1 MESHLPEFEQSHLP
15 ETVRQLFEALLR
27 RRWWFL
33 AIACG
38 TALATV
44 AVVFQLPR
52 RYVSEATLLVMQQQV
67 PERYVVSTTTTGVSE
82 ALQAMTQDV
91 LSRGRL
97 EAIIAEFGLY
107 AEERTS
113 QPPERVLARMR
124 KDIGIEATESN
135 PDRRTVNAFKISFA
149 AGSPQVAQRV
159 TTRLASL
166 FISENLKTRADQA
179 SNTAGFLAAQLA
191 EAQTKL
197 AAQEKRI
204 SEFKSR
210 HLGELPE
217 QQQGNLAILAGLQT
231 QLQNTAAAISRAEQ
245 QRVYLESLLRGFET
259 MSASAASASAP
270 AEAALPPGPLKE
282 ARDELARL
290 RAEQRRLA
298 SVYTP
303 SHPDVIKNA
312 AAVQRAQAEVARLE
326 AEQPR
331 PAPGAARRPAPSDVQ
346 QQTTLAQVK
355 SQLEAN
361 RVESESLAKDYRGL
375 QLEIEKYQ
383 RRLNQMPVRE
393 QEMATV
399 LRDHELLKQ
408 DYADLLKKKLEA
420 ELATSLEKEQ
430 AGQQFRLVDAP
441 SLPTVPV
448 SPKRVK
454 LSLLGALAGIVLG
467 VGAAFAVDSH
477 GRPFYSERALAR
489 QFAGIAV
496 VGVPPLRTAE
506 EQRAR
511 RRVRLA
517 EWLAAAALVIAVA
530 AVEAFVYL
538 RG

>member
-1 MESHLPEFEQSHLP
+1 MENPLPESEQSHLP
-15 ETVRQLFEALLR
+15 ETVRQLMQALLR

-33 AIACG
+33 SIACS
-38 TALATV
+38 TAVATV
-44 AVVFQLPR
+44 IVVFQLPR
-52 RYVSEATLLVMQQQV
+52 RYVSEATLLVMQQRV

-82 ALQAMTQDV
+82 ALEAMTQDV
-91 LSRGRL
+91 LSRSRL
-97 EAIIAEFGLY
+97 ESIIAEFGLY
-107 AEERTS
+107 AEERRS

-149 AGSPQVAQRV
+149 AASPQVAQRV

-179 SNTAGFLAAQLA
+179 SNTAGFLASQLA
-191 EAQTKL
+191 EAQAKL

-259 MSASAASASAP
+259 MSASAAASAP
-270 AEAALPPGPLKE
+270 AEPALPPGPLKDAQE
-282 ARDELARL
+282 ELTRL

-312 AAVQRAQAEVARLE
+312 AAVRRAEAEVARLA

-331 PAPGAARRPAPSDVQ
+331 STPDASRRAAPSDTQ

-361 RVESESLAKDYRGL
+361 RVETESLARDYKSL
-375 QLEIEKYQ
+375 QAEIDKYQ

-430 AGQQFRLVDAP
+430 AGQQFRLVDSP

-454 LSLLGALAGIVLG
+454 LSLLGALAGVVLG
-467 VGAAFAVDSH
+467 VGAAFAVDSR
-477 GRPFYSERALAR
+477 GRPFYSERALVQ
-489 QFAGIAV
+489 QFADIAV
-496 VGVPPLRTAE
+496 VGVPRLRTAE
-506 EQRAR
+506 EERSR

-517 EWLAAAALVIAVA
+517 EWFAAAVLVIAVA

-538 RG
+538 HG